1 MAVALNIEVV
11 DSNIIVLIV
20 IDLLLLDRL
29 INLIVNLI
37 VLWIDYYIFSV
48 IFYVDRKINL
58 EYCY

>member
-37 VLWIDYYIFSV
+37 VLWIDY
-48 IFYVDRKINL
+48 
-58 EYCY
+58 

>member
-1 MAVALNIEVV
+1 MAVALNIDVV

-37 VLWIDYYIFSV
+37 VLWIDY
-48 IFYVDRKINL
+48 
-58 EYCY
+58 

>member
-11 DSNIIVLIV
+11 DSNIIVVIV

-37 VLWIDYYIFSV
+37 VLWIDY
-48 IFYVDRKINL
+48 
-58 EYCY
+58 